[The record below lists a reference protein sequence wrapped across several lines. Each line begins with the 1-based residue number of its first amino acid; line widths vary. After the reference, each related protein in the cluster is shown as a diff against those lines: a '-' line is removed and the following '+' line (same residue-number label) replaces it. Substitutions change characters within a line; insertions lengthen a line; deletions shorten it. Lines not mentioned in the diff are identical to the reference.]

1 MEEAKWYVAHTF
13 SGYENKVASNIQ
25 TVVENRNLH
34 DLIQE
39 VAIPTETVVEVKDDG
54 TKKEYQRK
62 LMPGY
67 VFVKMVMTDDSW
79 YVVRNTRGCTG
90 FVGPEGEPQPLTD
103 EEKQAILQLR
113 IEHINKLK
121 AALNKDSILIDCHSF
136 IAEEDDRW
144 IDVCIGFNDD
154 WSYNKKVVDIVYKT
168 FKKHG
173 YEVSLNKP
181 YANSIAPKMDFEYP
195 SVMIEV
201 NKALYYNYYL
211 NILNTDPKVWMR
223 WYYCLGEVYQN
234 LKSI

>member
-1 MEEAKWYVAHTF
+1 MKNLVLNIPHSSLHGIFDEKIGKWRLNSFLINDVVIPHTDIF
-13 SGYENKVASNIQ
+13 
-25 TVVENRNLH
+25 T
-34 DLIQE
+34 DL
-39 VAIPTETVVEVKDDG
+39 VFRVKDMENITPIVFPYSRFVCDVERLENDPLEEIG
-54 TKKEYQRK
+54 QGIIYTKFK
-62 LMPGY
+62 GY
-67 VFVKMVMTDDSW
+67 
-79 YVVRNTRGCTG
+79 TR
-90 FVGPEGEPQPLTD
+90 QPLTD

-121 AALNKDSILIDCHSF
+121 SALNKDSILIDCHSF

-144 IDVCIGFNDD
+144 IDVCIGFNND

-195 SVMIEV
+195 SVMIEA

>member
-1 MEEAKWYVAHTF
+1 MKNLVLNIPHSSLYGIFDEKIGKWRLNSFLINDVVIPHTDIF
-13 SGYENKVASNIQ
+13 
-25 TVVENRNLH
+25 T
-34 DLIQE
+34 DL
-39 VAIPTETVVEVKDDG
+39 VFRVKDMENITPIVFPYSRFVCDVERLENDPLEEIG
-54 TKKEYQRK
+54 QGIIYTKFK
-62 LMPGY
+62 GY
-67 VFVKMVMTDDSW
+67 
-79 YVVRNTRGCTG
+79 TR
-90 FVGPEGEPQPLTD
+90 QPLTD

-154 WSYNKKVVDIVYKT
+154 WSYNEKVVDIVYKT

-195 SVMIEV
+195 SIMIEV

-234 LKSI
+234 LKSIL